1 MKISLRLK
9 KLVAPVL
16 VLATAMFGLTVAAA
30 TPATAGADRQVTIHY
45 NRPDG
50 EYAQWNIW
58 SWVQTGG
65 DGAET
70 GLTNPTEFN
79 GEDDFGKKLTFT
91 ITDDSITKLGF
102 IVRTNAW
109 VKDPNESPDRFID
122 LASEGTTDI
131 WLVSGDA
138 TVYTANPYRTVTI
151 HYNRPDGEYGDWNV
165 WSWVQTGGEGATT
178 GLSNPTEF
186 NGEDAFGKKLTFTVT
201 DASITKL
208 GFIIR
213 TNTWAKDPNESP
225 DRFIDLAASGN
236 THIWLKSGDA
246 TVYTYNPHR
255 EVVIHYNRPD
265 GEYGDWNV
273 WSWVQT
279 GGEGAVTGLSNPT
292 EFNGED
298 DFGKKLTF
306 TITDTSITKLGFI
319 IRTND
324 WAKDPN
330 DSPDRFID
338 LAAKGTT
345 EIWLK
350 SGDLNVYTA
359 DPRGRTLVIHY
370 WRPGADYDIWNLWN
384 WVQEGGEEATLG
396 WINPSE
402 FNGEDENG
410 VTFTG
415 IIEDASITKL
425 GLIVRTNTW
434 AKDTPNDRFI
444 NLTDAV
450 KQEIWL
456 KQGIAQIFY
465 SNPWGDDPTV
475 QRATI
480 RLSGLTASAVASLP
494 AKTNRGSQIK
504 WISYTPATCAITGG
518 HNLRTYRP
526 GACRIV
532 GKADATEVARAVTFK
547 RTVTVK

>member
-16 VLATAMFGLTVAAA
+16 VLATAMFGLTVAVAA
-30 TPATAGADRQVTIHY
+30 PASAGADRQVTIHY

-50 EYAQWNIW
+50 NYADWNIW
-58 SWVQTGG
+58 SWVATGA

-79 GEDDFGKKLTFT
+79 GEDAYGKKLTFT
-91 ITDDSITKLGF
+91 ITNDTITKIGF
-102 IVRTNAW
+102 IVRTNSWA
-109 VKDPNESPDRFID
+109 KDPDGDRFIN
-122 LASEGTTDI
+122 LASEGTTDV
-131 WLVSGDA
+131 WLRSGDS
-138 TVYTANPYRTVTI
+138 TVYTSNPFHTVTI

-165 WSWVQTGGEGATT
+165 WSWVATGADGASS

-186 NGEDAFGKKLTFTVT
+186 NGEDSYGVKLTFTLT

-213 TNTWAKDPNESP
+213 TNAWAKDPDG
-225 DRFIDLAASGN
+225 DRFINVNATGN
-236 THIWLKSGDA
+236 TEVWLRSGDS

-255 EVVIHYNRPD
+255 TVTIHYNRPD
-265 GEYGDWNV
+265 AQYDDWNMWTWGV
-273 WSWVQT
+273 
-279 GGEGAVTGLSNPT
+279 GGDQGLSNPT
-292 EFNGED
+292 EFNGTD
-298 DFGKKLTF
+298 DYGVKLTW
-306 TITDTSITKLGFI
+306 TITDIAVTRVGFI
-319 IRTND
+319 VRTNS
-324 WAKDPN
+324 WAKDP
-330 DSPDRFID
+330 DGDRFID
-338 LAAKGTT
+338 LPAKGNV
-345 EIWLK
+345 EVWLK
-350 SGDLNVYTA
+350 SGDSNVYTS

-370 WRPGADYDIWNLWN
+370 WRPGADYEIWNLWS
-384 WVQEGGEEATLG
+384 WSATDG
-396 WINPSE
+396 ATHDWINPSE
-402 FNGEDENG
+402 FNGTDDQG

-415 IIEDASITKL
+415 LITDPNL
-425 GLIVRTNTW
+425 TRIGLIVRTNSW
-434 AKDTPNDRFI
+434 SKDTPNDRFV
-444 NLTDAV
+444 NLTDAP

-494 AKTNRGSQIK
+494 AKTNRGSQIH
-504 WISYTPATCAITGG
+504 WVSYTPATCAISGG
-518 HNLRTYRP
+518 HNLRTFRP

-532 GKADATEVARAVTFK
+532 GNADATEVARAVTFK